1 MDALAGRP
9 GKRFVEIVRHL
20 ASVLAAVIG
29 SRTKKDYVVRPWTDE
44 ENAEFAEFCAALD
57 ANPIDPGFDPDAVEI
72 LTIDPWCE
80 VELPRA

>member
-1 MDALAGRP
+1 MRRILEAIHRA
-9 GKRFVEIVRHL
+9 

-44 ENAEFAEFCAALD
+44 ENAEFAEFCAAID
-57 ANPIDPGFDPDAVEI
+57 AAPIDPGSDPDAVEI
-72 LTIDPWCE
+72 LSHDPWFD